1 VQNQNVIPNPL
12 IKEDLYLNGDD
23 INKCVIL
30 SAAKNPEK
38 NFNPESSGFFT
49 TLQNDRQKQRCHWQR
64 SEESQV

>member
-1 VQNQNVIPNPL
+1 MCNTKTTISIYSLLFRIPT

-38 NFNPESSGFFT
+38 TLNPQSSGFFH
-49 TLQNDRQKQRCHWQR
+49 NS
-64 SEESQV
+64 SE